1 MNAAWASYGNMRLD
15 GVGFGLAILAL
26 DAWALLLV
34 LVVALGGTRRTP
46 LAVIATVVTALL
58 AAAVAATVGDGR
70 MVLGQRPL
78 GGWAVFALLSTA
90 AIPALLAAPW
100 LQWADRWRRAPAL
113 LAGAA
118 VALVPA
124 GTFLFLMLQQS
135 EEERVFAQGRALA
148 PGTVQAHVTAA
159 RQAAA
164 RSWRSPYLWNEDAE
178 AKWLAIGL
186 GQNALVDG
194 PQPLSA
200 SDAAGL
206 ALVIAAA
213 RKSHVTGKLE
223 GKLLWDRLMGAPAS
237 ERPRIAAAF
246 KRDDARRFAQA
257 FGVPH
262 ADWLCAPL
270 AEPDSAKAVALVH
283 ARLDEN
289 DRKEFSDAV
298 RAKCGK
304 AI

>member
-34 LVVALGGTRRTP
+34 LVVALGGARRMP

-58 AAAVAATVGDGR
+58 AGIVAATLGDGR
-70 MVLGQRPL
+70 TALGQRPL
-78 GGWAVFALLSTA
+78 GGWGVFAVLSMV
-90 AIPALLAAPW
+90 AIPALLVAPW
-100 LQWADRWRRAPAL
+100 LQWAGRWRRAPIL
-113 LAGAA
+113 LAAAA
-118 VALVPA
+118 VVVAPA
-124 GTFLFLMLQQS
+124 ATFLFLILQQM
-135 EEERVFAQGRALA
+135 EEDRAFAQGRTLA
-148 PGTVQAHVTAA
+148 AGTVQSHVTAA
-159 RQAAA
+159 LLAAA
-164 RSWRSPYLWNEDAE
+164 RSWRRPYLWNEDAE
-178 AKWLAIGL
+178 AKWLAVGL
-186 GQNALVDG
+186 DLNPIVDS
-194 PQPLSA
+194 PRPLSA
-200 SDAAGL
+200 SDAEGL
-206 ALVIAAA
+206 ATVIARA

-223 GKLLWDRLMGAPAS
+223 GKLLWDRLMGAPAPQ
-237 ERPRIAAAF
+237 RPRIAAGF
-246 KRDDARRFAQA
+246 TRDDARRFAQA

-289 DRKEFSDAV
+289 DRKELSEAV

-304 AI
+304 GI